1 MQGFLES
8 RGKGKKARRALVP
21 MTAQARHGSRTIPGL
36 CDYAALVSEH
46 RTAEYWNCEVI
57 TEAHN
62 STNLT
67 TLPKMPLGDGQLAGK
82 VNKMHNKIDWPLH
95 NTLFPYLDQLLGT
108 ATKTVGTVGLAGV
121 SIATKTTAKAM
132 ETVAVPLKGAVKATE
147 ATATTLDKAAK
158 ATDEMK

>member
-1 MQGFLES
+1 
-8 RGKGKKARRALVP
+8 
-21 MTAQARHGSRTIPGL
+21 
-36 CDYAALVSEH
+36 
-46 RTAEYWNCEVI
+46 
-57 TEAHN
+57 
-62 STNLT
+62 
-67 TLPKMPLGDGQLAGK
+67 MPLGDGQLAGK

>member
-1 MQGFLES
+1 
-8 RGKGKKARRALVP
+8 
-21 MTAQARHGSRTIPGL
+21 
-36 CDYAALVSEH
+36 
-46 RTAEYWNCEVI
+46 
-57 TEAHN
+57 
-62 STNLT
+62 
-67 TLPKMPLGDGQLAGK
+67 MPLGDGQLAGK
-82 VNKMHNKIDWPLH
+82 VNKMHNKIDWPSR
-95 NTLFPYLDQLLGT
+95 NTLFPYLEQLLGT